1 MWTSGLLGPSGQLR
15 KGTGLVFHSTVILT
29 LVKPQLLARGDA
41 ILHRVLDAKCH
52 FSLGF
57 PRLDTDASDVQLPR
71 GAAGLGQVAAKLIP
85 QVVPGTGY
93 SLPGKSDLEEI
104 TQALLSVDQEGV
116 CGIQL
121 NLLHDFQ
128 GQVLGVCVA
137 TIQGNVEV
145 GLDVPAVL
153 VRKHVNFQLI
163 MVNSERHARPGF

>member
-1 MWTSGLLGPSGQLR
+1 MLSSPTDQQGQEHLL
-15 KGTGLVFHSTVILT
+15 
-29 LVKPQLLARGDA
+29 
-41 ILHRVLDAKCH
+41 
-52 FSLGF
+52 SLGF

-121 NLLHDFQ
+121 NLLH
-128 GQVLGVCVA
+128 A
-137 TIQGNVEV
+137 
-145 GLDVPAVL
+145 
-153 VRKHVNFQLI
+153 
-163 MVNSERHARPGF
+163 AR